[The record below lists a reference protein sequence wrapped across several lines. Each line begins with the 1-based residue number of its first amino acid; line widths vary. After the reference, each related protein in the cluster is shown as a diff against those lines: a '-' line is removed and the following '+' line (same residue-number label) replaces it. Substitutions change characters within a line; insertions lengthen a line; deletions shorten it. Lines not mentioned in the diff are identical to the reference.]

1 MGIPA
6 ADGNSK
12 DYEFGRS
19 YYTVRSGD
27 NLTTIAKATGFP
39 ISVIVEANNI
49 KDPNK
54 IKEGQKLVF
63 VHESSWADPSSAWS
77 VVSDDPEAWNEL
89 DGEYKDYWIRSSL
102 VELAEEH
109 GAQKVVQDRQEANK
123 DLPKK
128 MDTKW

>member
-6 ADGNSK
+6 ADGNSR

-39 ISVIVEANNI
+39 ISVIAEANNI

-54 IKEGQKLVF
+54 IEVGQKLVF

-77 VVSDDPEAWNEL
+77 YVSNDPEAWNEL
-89 DGEYKDYWIRSSL
+89 NTEYNDYFHGSMRIEK
-102 VELAEEH
+102 VDEQ
-109 GAQKVVQDRQEANK
+109 GAQEYVR
-123 DLPKK
+123 K
-128 MDTKW
+128 MDTKG